1 VDTGVGDEVGLELSD
16 VDVEG
21 TIETK
26 GGGEGRDNLGDQTI
40 EVGVSGAL
48 DVKRTAADVVDGLVV
63 EHDGNV
69 GVLEERVGGEHGV
82 VGLNDSGG
90 NLGGRVDGETKLG
103 LAAVIDRKTLE
114 EEGTK
119 TGAGTT
125 AYGVEYHET
134 LEAGAVV
141 GELADAVE
149 DKVDDFF
156 ADGVVATCVIVSS
169 ILLAGDDLLG
179 VVELAVSAGADFVT
193 HSGLEVDVYGTGY
206 MLAGTSLR
214 EEGVEGIIA
223 AADGLVRGH
232 LAVGLNT
239 VLEAVEFPAGIASL
253 DTGLADVDG
262 DNFTHV
268 VRGKSGR
275 LIS

>member
-1 VDTGVGDEVGLELSD
+1 VNTGVGDEVGLELSH

-21 TIETK
+21 TVETEGGGK
-26 GGGEGRDNLGDQTI
+26 GGNNLRDETV
-40 EVGVSGAL
+40 EVGVGGAL
-48 DVKRTAADVVDGLVV
+48 NVKCTAADVIDGLVIK
-63 EHDGNV
+63 HDSDIS
-69 GVLEERVGGEHGV
+69 VLEERVGGEHGV
-82 VGLNDSGG
+82 VGLDDSGG
-90 NLGGRVDGETKLG
+90 NLGGRVDGEAELG

-119 TGAGTT
+119 AGTGT
-125 AYGVEYHET
+125 AAYGVEYHET

-141 GELADAVE
+141 GELTDAVKN
-149 DKVDDFF
+149 KVNNFF

-193 HSGLEVDVYGTGY
+193 HGGLEVDVYGTGY

-223 AADGLVRGH
+223 AADGFVGGH

-239 VLEAVEFPAGIASL
+239 VLEAVEFPAGITSL

-262 DNFTHV
+262 DYFTHV
-268 VRGKSGR
+268 VRRRMGC
-275 LIS
+275 